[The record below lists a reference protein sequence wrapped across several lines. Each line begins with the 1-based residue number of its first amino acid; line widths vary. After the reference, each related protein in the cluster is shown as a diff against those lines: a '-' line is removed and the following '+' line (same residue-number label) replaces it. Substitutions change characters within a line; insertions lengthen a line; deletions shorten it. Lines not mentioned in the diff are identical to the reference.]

1 MIDLNSQFFAI
12 LTKVG
17 EAKQAN
23 ADALGIPWNI
33 SQMGVGDA
41 NDTDPIPDRLQTK
54 LINERR
60 RAPLNQLMIDP
71 LNASVLIAEQVIP
84 ADVGGWWVRE
94 IGLYDSDG
102 DLIAVANCAP
112 SYKPLMSQGSGRT
125 QIVRMNFVISSITN
139 VVLKIDPAIVLATR
153 DYVDRSIDAVLPGNK
168 APGTYHQVT
177 INKHG
182 IVVAGSN
189 PTTLK
194 GHGIEDAISS
204 TPQFGIAGAIADIA
218 KTTVGTYTSET
229 TDKPPSSGW
238 GVFLRIKY
246 PGANSAFDIA
256 GDVSGGVDVL
266 SFRRVL
272 PNGSYVWR
280 TVFHDGNFDPALK
293 ANLASPNFTG
303 SPTAPTA
310 PPGSNRGELANA
322 AFVWGEINT
331 YATTVT
337 LALGAKAN
345 LVSPKFTG
353 IPEVPTAA
361 PGTNSLQA
369 ANTAFVAAALAALVD
384 SSPGALDTLNELAK
398 ALGND
403 PNFATTIMGL
413 LAGKASNATTLAGYG
428 IKDAYRVV
436 DVDYRLDAKANKAS
450 SLAGY
455 GIGDAIRNVNP
466 LPGGSIDI
474 HGETYAFV
482 TSPSETC
489 LAQNCYWDGADWVR
503 HVMASPSACL
513 AVVGGSVVLRT
524 ALPGAGPIVW
534 ARSDTLWTSANA
546 TLTTSAGNA
555 TLRLPNGWIEQVFEV
570 TESTGAADYRYFPV
584 SFPNE
589 CFGVFPCLLS
599 TTSGGYAN
607 NSGLVVGD
615 VTKDRFLISAGG
627 NFSPEGRMRVRAL
640 GR

>member
-1 MIDLNSQFFAI
+1 MIDINSQFFAI

-41 NDTDPIPDRLQTK
+41 HGTDPIPDRLQTK

-94 IGLYDSDG
+94 IALYDADG
-102 DLIAVANCAP
+102 DMVAVANCAP
-112 SYKPLMSQGSGRT
+112 SFKPMLSQGSGRT
-125 QIVRMNFVISSITN
+125 QIVRMNFIISSITN

-153 DYVDRSIDAVLPGNK
+153 EYVDRSIGNVLPANK
-168 APGTYHQVT
+168 APGTYNRVT
-177 INKHG
+177 INERG

-189 PTTLK
+189 PTTLE
-194 GHGIEDAISS
+194 GHGIDDAISS
-204 TPQFGIAGAIADIA
+204 TPQFGTSGAIADLT
-218 KTTVGTYTSET
+218 KTTFGTYTSET
-229 TDKPPSSGW
+229 KDKPPSSGW

-246 PGANSAFDIA
+246 PGANAALDIA
-256 GDVSGGVDVL
+256 GDVSGGMDIL

-293 ANLASPNFTG
+293 ANLVSPSFTG
-303 SPTAPTA
+303 NPTAPTA
-310 PPGSNRGELANA
+310 PPGSNYGELANA
-322 AFVWGEINT
+322 AFVWGAINT

-337 LALGAKAN
+337 LALSAKAN

-398 ALGND
+398 ALGNN
-403 PNFATTIMGL
+403 PNFATTMTNE
-413 LAGKASNATTLAGYG
+413 LAKKAEHATTLAGYG
-428 IKDAYRVV
+428 ITDAYRAV
-436 DVDYRLDAKANKAS
+436 DVDYRLAGKANWGT
-450 SLAGY
+450 SLASY
-455 GIGDAIRNVNP
+455 GILDAIRNHNP
-466 LPGGSIDI
+466 LAGGSIDI
-474 HGETYAFV
+474 HGGTYAFL
-482 TSPSETC
+482 TSPLESTV
-489 LAQNCYWDGADWVR
+489 AQNCYWNGADWVR
-503 HVMASPSACL
+503 HDGEKNAVCISASNGVAH
-513 AVVGGSVVLRT
+513 VRT
-524 ALPGAGPIVW
+524 ALPGAGPIIW
-534 ARSDTLWTSANA
+534 ATSDPLWTSSNA
-546 TLTTSAGNA
+546 TVSVSNGTG
-555 TLRLPNGWIEQVFEV
+555 TLKLPNGWIQHVFDV
-570 TESTGAADYRYFPV
+570 TESLHANDFRYFPV

-589 CFGVFPCLLS
+589 CLGVFPSL
-599 TTSGGYAN
+599 TSATAGGYAN
-607 NSGLVVGD
+607 NSGLCVGD
-615 VTKDRFLISAGG
+615 VTKDRFVISAGG
-627 NFSPEGRMRVRAL
+627 NFSPEGRFRVFAI

>member
-41 NDTDPIPDRLQTK
+41 NGTDPIPDRLQTK

-94 IGLYDSDG
+94 IGLYDADD
-102 DLIAVANCAP
+102 DLVAVANCAP
-112 SYKPLMSQGSGRT
+112 SFKPMLAQGSGRT
-125 QIVRMNFVISSITN
+125 QIVRMNFIISSITN
-139 VVLKIDPAIVLATR
+139 VVLKIDPAVVLATR
-153 DYVDRSIDAVLPGNK
+153 DYVDRSIIDVLPANK
-168 APGTYHQVT
+168 APGTYNRVT
-177 INKHG
+177 INERG
-182 IVVAGSN
+182 VVVSGSN
-189 PTTLK
+189 PTTLA
-194 GHGIEDAISS
+194 GHGIDDAISS
-204 TPQFGIAGAIADIA
+204 TPQFGTSGAIADLA
-218 KTTVGTYTSET
+218 KTTFGTYTSET

-246 PGANSAFDIA
+246 PGANAALDIA
-256 GDVSGGVDVL
+256 GDVAGGMDTL
-266 SFRRVL
+266 TFRRVL
-272 PNGSYVWR
+272 PNGSYAWR

-303 SPTAPTA
+303 APTAPTA
-310 PPGSNRGELANA
+310 PPGSNFGEVANA
-322 AFVWGEINT
+322 AFVWGAVNA

-337 LALGAKAN
+337 ASLALKAN
-345 LVSPKFTG
+345 LNSPAMTG
-353 IPEVPTAA
+353 IPTVPTAA

-369 ANTAFVAAALAALVD
+369 ANTAFVAAAVARLVD

-413 LAGKASNATTLAGYG
+413 LGGKANWGASLADYG
-428 IKDAYRVV
+428 IKDSYRAI
-436 DVDYRLDAKANKAS
+436 DVDWRLNSKADRGN
-450 SLAGY
+450 SLAAY
-455 GIGDAIRNVNP
+455 GILDAIRNHNP
-466 LPGGSIDI
+466 LPGESIDI
-474 HGETYAFV
+474 HGGTYAFLS
-482 TSPSETC
+482 SPLESTV
-489 LAQNCYWDGADWVR
+489 AQNCYWNGADWVR
-503 HVMASPSACL
+503 HDNTKNAVCISANNGV
-513 AVVGGSVVLRT
+513 AHIRT
-524 ALPGAGPIVW
+524 ALPGAGPIRW
-534 ARSDTLWTSANA
+534 TTSDPLWTSSNA
-546 TLTTSAGNA
+546 TVSSSAGTG
-555 TLRLPNGWIEQVFEV
+555 TLILPNGWIQHVFDV
-570 TESTGAADYRYFPV
+570 TESLHAGDVRYFPV

-589 CFGVFPCLLS
+589 CLGVFPSL
-599 TTSGGYAN
+599 TSATAGGYAN
-607 NSGLVVGD
+607 NSGLCVGD
-615 VTKDRFLISAGG
+615 VTKDRFVISAGG
-627 NFSPEGRMRVRAL
+627 NFSAEGRFRVLAI

>member
-1 MIDLNSQFFAI
+1 MIDQNSQFMAI
-12 LTKVG
+12 LTNVG
-17 EAKQAN
+17 AAKLAN
-23 ADALGIPWNI
+23 ANALGLPWKLTEL
-33 SQMGVGDA
+33 GVGDA
-41 NDTDPIPDRLQTK
+41 NGTDPVPSATQTK

-60 RAPLNQLMIDP
+60 RAPLNQLIIDP
-71 LNASVLIAEQVIP
+71 VNPAVIIAEQVIP
-84 ADVGGWWVRE
+84 ADVGGWWLRE
-94 IGLYDSDG
+94 IGLYDEEG
-102 DLIAVANCAP
+102 DLVAVSNCAP
-112 SYKPLMSQGSGRT
+112 SFKPLLDQGSGRT
-125 QIVRMNFVISSITN
+125 QIVRMNFVVSSITN

-153 DYVDRSIDAVLPGNK
+153 DYVERSIDAVLPGNK
-168 APGTYHQVT
+168 APGTYQQVT

-182 IVVAGSN
+182 VVVAGSN

-204 TPQFGIAGAIADIA
+204 TPQFGTAGAIADIA

-303 SPTAPTA
+303 EPTAPTP
-310 PPGSNRGELANA
+310 PPGSNHGELANA
-322 AFVWGEINT
+322 AFVWGAINT

-403 PNFATTIMGL
+403 PNFATTVMNA
-413 LAGKASNATTLAGYG
+413 LAGKAANATTLAGYG
-428 IKDAYRVV
+428 IRDAYRII
-436 DVDYRLDAKANKAS
+436 DVDYRLDAKADKGTT
-450 SLAGY
+450 LAEY
-455 GIGDAIRNVNP
+455 GIGDAIPNRNP
-466 LPGGSIDI
+466 LHSGAIDI
-474 HGETYAFV
+474 HGESFALV
-482 TSPSETC
+482 TSPHESC
-489 LAQNCYWDGADWVR
+489 LAQNCYWNGADWVR
-503 HVMASPSACL
+503 HNPAQP
-513 AVVGGSVVLRT
+513 AVCIAVGGGAAFVRT

-534 ARSDTLWTSANA
+534 AGSDGLWTASNA

-615 VTKDRFLISAGG
+615 VNKDRFLISAGG

>member
-1 MIDLNSQFFAI
+1 MIDQNSQFMAI
-12 LTKVG
+12 LTNVG
-17 EAKQAN
+17 AAKLAN
-23 ADALGIPWNI
+23 ANALGLPWKLTAL
-33 SQMGVGDA
+33 GVGDA
-41 NDTDPIPDRLQTK
+41 NGTDPVPSATQTK

-60 RAPLNQLMIDP
+60 RAPLNQLTIDP
-71 LNASVLIAEQVIP
+71 ENPAVIIAEQVIP
-84 ADVGGWWVRE
+84 ADVGGWWLRE
-94 IGLYDSDG
+94 IGLYDEEG
-102 DLIAVANCAP
+102 DLVAVSNCAP
-112 SYKPLMSQGSGRT
+112 SFKPVLSQGSGRT
-125 QIVRMNFVISSITN
+125 QIVRMNFVVSSITN

-204 TPQFGIAGAIADIA
+204 TPQFGTAGAIADIA

-246 PGANSAFDIA
+246 PGANSALDIA
-256 GDVSGGVDVL
+256 GDVSGGMDIL

-403 PNFATTIMGL
+403 PNFATTVMNA
-413 LAGKASNATTLAGYG
+413 LAGKAANATTLAGYG
-428 IKDAYRVV
+428 IRDAYRII
-436 DVDYRLDAKANKAS
+436 DVDYRLDAKANKGTT
-450 SLAGY
+450 LAEY
-455 GIGDAIRNVNP
+455 GIGDAIPNRNP
-466 LPGGSIDI
+466 LPGGAIDI
-474 HGETYAFV
+474 HGESFALV
-482 TSPSETC
+482 TSPYESC
-489 LAQNCYWDGADWVR
+489 LAQNCYWNGADWVR
-503 HVMASPSACL
+503 HNPAQP
-513 AVVGGSVVLRT
+513 AVCIAVGGGAAFVRT

-534 ARSDTLWTSANA
+534 AGSDTLWTASSA
-546 TLTTSAGNA
+546 TLTSSAGNA

-589 CFGVFPCLLS
+589 CFGVFPSLLS

-615 VTKDRFLISAGG
+615 VNKDRFLISAGG

>member
-41 NDTDPIPDRLQTK
+41 HGTDPIPDRLQTK

-60 RAPLNQLMIDP
+60 RAPLNQLMVDP
-71 LNASVLIAEQVIP
+71 LNPSVLIAEQVIP

-94 IGLYDSDG
+94 IGLYDADG
-102 DLIAVANCAP
+102 DLVAVANCAP
-112 SYKPLMSQGSGRT
+112 SFKPMLSQGSGRT
-125 QIVRMNFVISSITN
+125 QIVRMNFIISSITN

-153 DYVDRSIDAVLPGNK
+153 EYVDRSIGDVLPADK
-168 APGTYHQVT
+168 VPGTYQRVT
-177 INKHG
+177 INARG
-182 IVVAGSN
+182 IVVSGSN
-189 PTTLK
+189 PTTLA

-204 TPQFGIAGAIADIA
+204 TPQYGISGAIADLA
-218 KTTVGTYTSET
+218 KTTFGTYISET

-246 PGANSAFDIA
+246 PGANAAFDIA
-256 GDVSGGVDVL
+256 GDVAGGMDTL

-272 PNGSYVWR
+272 PNGSYAWR
-280 TVFHDGNFDPALK
+280 TVFHDGNFDPAMK

-303 SPTAPTA
+303 APTAPTA
-310 PPGSNRGELANA
+310 APGSNYGELANA
-322 AFVWGEINT
+322 AFVWGAINT

-337 LALGAKAN
+337 NALASKAN
-345 LVSPKFTG
+345 LASPALTG
-353 IPEVPTAA
+353 IPTVPTAA

-369 ANTAFVAAALAALVD
+369 ANTAYVAAALAALVD

-403 PNFATTIMGL
+403 PNFATTMTNA
-413 LAGKASNATTLAGYG
+413 LAGKANKATTLAGYG
-428 IKDAYRVV
+428 IMDSYRIV
-436 DVDYRLDAKANKAS
+436 DIDYKLDAKANKGN
-450 SLAGY
+450 SLASY
-455 GIGDAIRNVNP
+455 GILDAIRNHNP
-466 LPGGSIDI
+466 LPGESIDI
-474 HGETYAFV
+474 HGGTYAFL
-482 TSPSETC
+482 TSPLESC
-489 LAQNCYWDGADWVR
+489 IAQNCYWDGASWLRHDETKPAVCIFGSAGSASVR
-503 HVMASPSACL
+503 SAPAGANPIRWAS
-513 AVVGGSVVLRT
+513 
-524 ALPGAGPIVW
+524 
-534 ARSDTLWTSANA
+534 SDPLWTSSNA
-546 TLTTSAGNA
+546 TVSSSNGTGI
-555 TLRLPNGWIEQVFEV
+555 LRLPNGWIQQVFDV
-570 TESTGAADYRYFPV
+570 TESLGAADHRYFPV

-589 CFGVFPCLLS
+589 CFGVFPALHS
-599 TTSGGYAN
+599 GTAGGYAN

-615 VTKDRFLISAGG
+615 VTKDRFVISAGG
-627 NFSPEGRMRVRAL
+627 NFSPEGRFRVLAI

>member
-1 MIDLNSQFFAI
+1 MIDQNSQFMAI
-12 LTKVG
+12 LTNVG
-17 EAKQAN
+17 AAKLAN
-23 ADALGIPWNI
+23 ANALGLPWKLTAL
-33 SQMGVGDA
+33 GVGDA
-41 NDTDPIPDRLQTK
+41 NGTDPVPSATQTK

-60 RAPLNQLMIDP
+60 RAPLNQLTIDP
-71 LNASVLIAEQVIP
+71 ENPAVIIAEQVIP
-84 ADVGGWWVRE
+84 ADVGGWWLRE
-94 IGLYDSDG
+94 IGLYDEEG
-102 DLIAVANCAP
+102 DLVAVSNCAP
-112 SYKPLMSQGSGRT
+112 SFKPVLSQGSGRT
-125 QIVRMNFVISSITN
+125 QIVRMNFVVSSITN

-204 TPQFGIAGAIADIA
+204 TPQFGTAGAIADIA

-246 PGANSAFDIA
+246 PGANSALDIA
-256 GDVSGGVDVL
+256 GDVSGGMDIL

-403 PNFATTIMGL
+403 PNFATTVMNA
-413 LAGKASNATTLAGYG
+413 LAGKAANATTLAGYG
-428 IKDAYRVV
+428 IRDAYRII
-436 DVDYRLDAKANKAS
+436 DVDYRLDAKANKGTT
-450 SLAGY
+450 LAEY
-455 GIGDAIRNVNP
+455 GIGDAIPNRNP
-466 LPGGSIDI
+466 LPGGAIDI
-474 HGETYAFV
+474 HGESFALV
-482 TSPSETC
+482 TSPHESC
-489 LAQNCYWDGADWVR
+489 LAQNCYWNGADWVR
-503 HVMASPSACL
+503 HNPAQP
-513 AVVGGSVVLRT
+513 AVCIAVGGGAAFVRT

-534 ARSDTLWTSANA
+534 AGSDTLWTASSA
-546 TLTTSAGNA
+546 TLTSSAGNA

-589 CFGVFPCLLS
+589 CFGVFPSLLS

-615 VTKDRFLISAGG
+615 VNKDRFLISAGG